1 MTIEKQIFEIEC
13 NTPEPVVRGILVA
26 IDEYRTVSCKVEI
39 RKKWYIIGNN
49 ILKVTLESSDMLSLS
64 KCAILVERVIRAIS
78 GEWIPREPDKLKK
91 PKQADLS

>member
-1 MTIEKQIFEIEC
+1 MTVEKQIFEIEC
-13 NTPEPVVRGILVA
+13 NTPKPVAQAIMIA
-26 IDEYRTVSCKVEI
+26 IDEYRMVSCKIEI
-39 RKKWYIIGNN
+39 RKKWYIIGNS

-64 KCAILVERVIRAIS
+64 KCVILVERTLRAIS